1 MKPKKRYVQP
11 QTVHETMETIQ
22 KLFNSYR
29 HVPLTQDLLNYHINL
44 TNRLQTDIYVV
55 ALREKNDKQLEDL
68 KAMTEAMQTWT
79 KIRSENKP
87 FIGKM
92 KNFRL
97 TSNNGPKFK
106 QHVHKIKGNHSYRG
120 VKH

>member
-1 MKPKKRYVQP
+1 
-11 QTVHETMETIQ
+11 
-22 KLFNSYR
+22 
-29 HVPLTQDLLNYHINL
+29 
-44 TNRLQTDIYVV
+44 
-55 ALREKNDKQLEDL
+55 
-68 KAMTEAMQTWT
+68 MTEAMQTWT

-97 TSNNGPKFK
+97 TSNNGTKFK

>member
-1 MKPKKRYVQP
+1 RSVA
-11 QTVHETMETIQ
+11 
-22 KLFNSYR
+22 
-29 HVPLTQDLLNYHINL
+29 
-44 TNRLQTDIYVV
+44 
-55 ALREKNDKQLEDL
+55 ALREKKAKQLEDL

>member
-11 QTVHETMETIQ
+11 QTV
-22 KLFNSYR
+22 R
-29 HVPLTQDLLNYHINL
+29 
-44 TNRLQTDIYVV
+44 
-55 ALREKNDKQLEDL
+55 
-68 KAMTEAMQTWT
+68 EAMQTWT

-97 TSNNGPKFK
+97 TNNNGPKFK